1 MVLYW
6 RRCVHLLALDNR
18 MRLLTYIGGD
28 IVAYTSA
35 RVGASKIIESSAME
49 DDYVRKLYA
58 LSKTGQ
64 MQQKSQVPQGS

>member
-1 MVLYW
+1 
-6 RRCVHLLALDNR
+6 

-28 IVAYTSA
+28 IIVYTNA
-35 RVGASKIIESSAME
+35 RVGTSKIIESSAME

-64 MQQKSQVPQGS
+64 MQQKLQVPQGS

>member
-1 MVLYW
+1 
-6 RRCVHLLALDNR
+6 
-18 MRLLTYIGGD
+18 MRLLTYVSGD

-64 MQQKSQVPQGS
+64 MQQKLRVPQDS